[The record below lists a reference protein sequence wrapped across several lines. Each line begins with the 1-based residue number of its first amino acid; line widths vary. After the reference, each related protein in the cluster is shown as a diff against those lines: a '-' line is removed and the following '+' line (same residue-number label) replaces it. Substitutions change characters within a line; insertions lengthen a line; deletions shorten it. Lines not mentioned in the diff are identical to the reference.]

1 MPSEQ
6 DCSSAVVA
14 LTCSLLASVVLNIA
28 LMCWACAGPRAPVEV
43 EMERLGAS
51 LLQDDATTTVFNR
64 GETGPGAG
72 AGAGADA
79 VEANVMLELR
89 SHDAPQTDQEI

>member
-1 MPSEQ
+1 MPSEE

-14 LTCSLLASVVLNIA
+14 LTCSLLASVALNIA

-64 GETGPGAG
+64 GESGPG

-79 VEANVMLELR
+79 VEANVMLGLR